1 MARLAAKSTFD
12 PLWGTAYNRRM
23 VLRVR
28 GLIVIAVVTLAGLLG
43 ALGIAHAA
51 NLLNNGGFNGAFVA
65 QPGINGTVP
74 AGWTAFNQFG
84 NPQWTDSASLCNC
97 GGNNEKTEGTNAV
110 VVVSENQERN
120 PNPGRPFTAVLSQ
133 SVSGVLSGTAYSLA
147 AAMLTF
153 CGGTADGGGCATRN
167 YTMAKSVGI
176 DPSGGTLPTAP
187 TVIWSPENGDDHG
200 WRDMT
205 TAARAVS
212 TTLTMFMKVRWP
224 YQYHGA
230 FTFWDAAYLAQAPTA
245 TLKANAPVSTGS
257 ITLTWSGR
265 MPQDISQN
273 YPGIALG
280 FDVQVLDPAIPGW
293 HNLLTGTQQSSL
305 VFAGTPGNT
314 YQFRVL
320 PFMGYLPDNHRFEG
334 LTTNPIS
341 VTVGDFTPPTS
352 SVGLLPPVQYTNTFA
367 VAWSGSDNISPPAA
381 LVYDIQVRDGAA
393 GAWTPWLTATAAT
406 TAQYSGQ
413 TGHTY
418 YFRSRAHD
426 QAGNVET
433 YAANPQA
440 ATSVALSI
448 SGTVYNLRGQPV
460 SFASAS
466 LTPSAVSGASADL
479 NGQYTLWITASNT
492 YALNAARD
500 GFGLLPPV
508 GNIAANNGNIGNID
522 AVLPPLVDLVANG
535 QFESGNLGGW
545 TSSVSAAPAV
555 TTTAHSGSFAAALG
569 GAAGV
574 ESTVQQTLFL
584 SPTLSL
590 PTLSYL
596 YRAAVGAGDL
606 FTVTVSGDSGVS
618 VSTPSVP
625 SSPWT
630 HRWLDLTPF
639 AGQNI
644 IVTFAFQPA
653 VTPDKLLL
661 DEVAI
666 GNASAVG
673 VNKVYLPMVIR

>member
-1 MARLAAKSTFD
+1 
-12 PLWGTAYNRRM
+12 M

-65 QPGINGTVP
+65 QPGITATVP
-74 AGWTAFNQFG
+74 VGWTAVNLWG
-84 NPQWTDSASLCNC
+84 NPRWTDSASFCNC
-97 GGNNEKTEGTNAV
+97 GGNNEKTEGSNSIVILA
-110 VVVSENQERN
+110 EHQEDYSWQKSD
-120 PNPGRPFTAVLSQ
+120 GWPFTSVLYQ
-133 SVSGVLSGTAYSLA
+133 QVNGIISGTAYSFA
-147 AAMLTF
+147 AAMLMY
-153 CGGTADGGGCATRN
+153 CGGNGDPTGCITNN
-167 YTMAKSVGI
+167 YTLSKSIAI
-176 DPSGGTLPTAP
+176 DPTGGTSPTAAS
-187 TVIWSPENGDDHG
+187 VIWSPVNSYDRH
-200 WRDMT
+200 WQDMT
-205 TAARAVS
+205 VATRALS
-212 TTLTMFMKVRWP
+212 TTITVFIQAKWP
-224 YQYHGA
+224 YTFHG
-230 FTFWDAAYLAQAPTA
+230 TFGYWDGAYLAQAPTA
-245 TLKANAPVSTGS
+245 TIKANAPVSTGP

-352 SVGLLPPVQYTNTFA
+352 SVGLLPSVQYSNTFA

-448 SGTVYNLRGQPV
+448 SGTVYNLREQPV

-492 YALNAARD
+492 YALNAARG

-522 AVLPPLVDLVANG
+522 AVLPPLVNLVANG

-653 VTPDKLLL
+653 VPPDKLLL

-666 GNASAVG
+666 GNASAVS
-673 VNKVYLPMVIR
+673 VNKVYLPVVIR